1 MWNEV
6 YSWNV
11 PDMVKQGKAVR
22 AVDLGAEGIDVVNVS
37 GITVKRFF
45 ELQQSKDVVW
55 YVKEENDGES
65 E

>member
-22 AVDLGAEGIDVVNVS
+22 AVDLGAEAIDVVNVS

-55 YVKEENDGES
+55 YVKEENNGES
-65 E
+65 D